1 MTEIMKHVTPYSLIM
16 AINLEPVYTIL
27 LGLVIFGES
36 EKMNFAFYIGSF
48 IIFSLVFI
56 ESHLKNKKVKNDY

>member
-48 IIFSLVFI
+48 IILSLVFI